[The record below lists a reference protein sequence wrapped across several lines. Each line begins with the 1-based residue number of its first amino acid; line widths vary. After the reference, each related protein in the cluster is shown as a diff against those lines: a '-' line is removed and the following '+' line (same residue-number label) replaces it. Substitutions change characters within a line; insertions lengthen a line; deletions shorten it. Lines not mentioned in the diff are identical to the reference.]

1 MSVRETGTID
11 AMAENEDELVLLI
24 IDQVTWAMAQTI
36 RRQGFFFISDT
47 DRIQISVSGIYQG
60 FYKQRGWRTEKEK
73 SAHRIQCTQQGV
85 RQ

>member
-1 MSVRETGTID
+1 MGDGADGASLKNKEK
-11 AMAENEDELVLLI
+11 AEFIHTLHRFNG
-24 IDQVTWAMAQTI
+24 MAQTI